1 MQRQPIGHE
10 LASLPIGLALPEACR
25 KNDPVKLR
33 KIAEAQAIEIVKLRR
48 ALLAAN
54 SISAERLQIIW
65 GMRGED
71 AEQEISLKDI
81 LKHINDL
88 ETDIYSIIKKSRWRK
103 IGIMLGFEKHREWE
117 LNPWRSNLSLYSEN
131 LTSASSPA
139 EYKPP
144 LTSALNEQNR
154 LIQLWLQ
161 VSQSRWRQLGLKSKL
176 ALELSLD
183 IAHNGSFKHHAQFHL
198 LKPQSEKIELKP
210 VASRKTDYEDN
221 SDCTRSRFL
230 EECKAYAVEAI
241 LDVGAGIGQFGR
253 GIRESGYQ
261 GLIYS
266 FEPISAAHSELVFN
280 ARDDMLWQVVSRC
293 VVGSTN
299 STGKIDI
306 DKDAASSSILPRL
319 SLPEDTTPRSSYLDC
334 EDCPII
340 TLDSF
345 IENTFADRCITFG
358 LKIDTQQGY
367 VHKVIEGLRSC
378 HQRVKVIACEM
389 SLRPLNAESISMT
402 VMCQQLSR
410 LGFRC
415 VALWPN
421 YKHLIDGEIPQV
433 DGVFISYS

>member
-1 MQRQPIGHE
+1 MDASINPMQRQPIGHE
-10 LASLPIGLALPEACR
+10 LASLPIGLDLPEACR
-25 KNDPVKLR
+25 INDPLKLR
-33 KIAEAQAIEIVKLRR
+33 TIAEAQAIEIVKLRR
-48 ALLAAN
+48 ALLMAN
-54 SISAERLQIIW
+54 SISAERLEIIW

-71 AEQEISLKDI
+71 AEQEINLKDI
-81 LKHINDL
+81 LKDINDL

-103 IGIMLGFEKHREWE
+103 IGIMLGFEKYREWE
-117 LNPWRSNLSLYSEN
+117 LTPWRSNLSLYSEN

-144 LTSALNEQNR
+144 LTPALNEQNR

-161 VSQSRWRQLGLKSKL
+161 VSQSRWRKLGLKLKL
-176 ALELSLD
+176 ALELPLD

-198 LKPQSEKIELKP
+198 LKPQSEKIKLKP
-210 VASRKTDYEDN
+210 VASRRIDYKDN

-266 FEPISAAHSELVFN
+266 FEPISAAHSELVLN

-299 STGKIDI
+299 STDKINI
-306 DKDAASSSILPRL
+306 DKDAAS
-319 SLPEDTTPRSSYLDC
+319 PRSSYLDC
-334 EDCPII
+334 DDCPII

-358 LKIDTQQGY
+358 LRIDTQRGY
-367 VHKVIEGLRSC
+367 AHKVIEGLRSC

-389 SLRPLNAESISMT
+389 SLRPLNAESISMA
-402 VMCQQLSR
+402 VMCQQLSS

-421 YKHLIDGEIPQV
+421 YKHLIDGESPQV
-433 DGVFISYS
+433 DGIFISYS